1 MFGHHPRLPVD
12 LAFGLDMQPS
22 KPKSLQQY
30 TKSLR
35 DRLQEASH
43 NSKEAQQDQKTNFD
57 KKASAAV
64 IETGDRVLVKTVAFE
79 GRHNLADRWEERR
92 RMKSIYS
99 VYFDVY
105 VVLRHPNPSIPV
117 FEVGKENGEGRNRVL
132 HRNLLLPVSSLPV
145 KMPPTIKPRRRQVPI
160 PVPKPRKN
168 TAVETSEDMSDE
180 ESAIGYTRSS
190 EPSVPTEITVERP
203 TEGESEEALEGD
215 ETPTEEGR
223 EEKEHTDD
231 TVHQNKQDEDRSETG
246 ATGSEDD
253 REEQTNLQPEDASQ
267 PRRSTRTRSQPS
279 WMRSGEYVLSAIS
292 DPGNP
297 EWLAR
302 ANYLNSLLA
311 DDRFRDQ
318 RHRVADTLL
327 DHVNGKVK

>member
-1 MFGHHPRLPVD
+1 
-12 LAFGLDMQPS
+12 
-22 KPKSLQQY
+22 
-30 TKSLR
+30 
-35 DRLQEASH
+35 
-43 NSKEAQQDQKTNFD
+43 
-57 KKASAAV
+57 
-64 IETGDRVLVKTVAFE
+64 
-79 GRHNLADRWEERR
+79 
-92 RMKSIYS
+92 
-99 VYFDVY
+99 
-105 VVLRHPNPSIPV
+105 
-117 FEVGKENGEGRNRVL
+117 
-132 HRNLLLPVSSLPV
+132 
-145 KMPPTIKPRRRQVPI
+145 MPPAIKPRRRQVPI

-168 TAVETSEDMSDE
+168 TAVETSEDLSDE

-215 ETPTEEGR
+215 KTPTEEGR
-223 EEKEHTDD
+223 EEEEPTDN
-231 TVHQNKQDEDRSETG
+231 TVHQNEQDEDRSETG

-253 REEQTNLQPEDASQ
+253 REEQPNLQPEDASQ
-267 PRRSTRTRSQPS
+267 PRRSTRTRSQPN

-327 DHVNGKVK
+327 DLVSGKVK

>member
-1 MFGHHPRLPVD
+1 MFGRHPRLPVD
-12 LAFGLDMQPS
+12 LVFGLDLEIQES
-22 KPKSLQQY
+22 KSITEY
-30 TKSLR
+30 TKSLK
-35 DRLQEASH
+35 DRLRQAYDIASTA
-43 NSKEAQQDQKTNFD
+43 SQKSQAKQKTYYD
-57 KKASAAV
+57 QRARASML
-64 IETGDRVLVKTVAFE
+64 EPGDRVLVKIVAFD
-79 GRHNLADRWEERR
+79 GRHKLADRWEE
-92 RMKSIYS
+92 
-99 VYFDVY
+99 DVY

-145 KMPPTIKPRRRQVPI
+145 KMPPAIKPRRRQVPI

-168 TAVETSEDMSDE
+168 TAVETSDDLSDE
-180 ESAIGYTRSS
+180 ESAISYTRSS

-215 ETPTEEGR
+215 EIPTEEGR
-223 EEKEHTDD
+223 EEEEPTDD
-231 TVHQNKQDEDRSETG
+231 TVHQNEQDEDRSETG

-327 DHVNGKVK
+327 DLVSGKVK